1 VRELSRGGS
10 GTESIISTWS
20 TTDAQHSQ
28 LSFKKSG
35 SSTINTRAVTA
46 NGEPLGSI
54 NAYGVDTNTDQRRA
68 ARIEFNQGAASTCS
82 KVAGNIVF
90 KTSSTSANDVTRLT
104 IDSSGLATFS
114 NGIAFSQTNTSATGA
129 SATHIGL
136 DHYEEGT
143 WTPRIAGN
151 TSGVKTAGS
160 TNAGKYTRIGNL
172 VTVTGTVS
180 INGSETIA
188 GEVKLTGL
196 PFSSVNTTNY
206 RSAGIIG
213 ANSGAVTA
221 TSGYTHLRFVVD
233 PNAAHAWIV
242 QVAADNSGY
251 SHTPAV
257 SSAAN
262 VALLGIQITYEC
274 A

>member
-1 VRELSRGGS
+1 M
-10 GTESIISTWS
+10 
-20 TTDAQHSQ
+20 
-28 LSFKKSG
+28 
-35 SSTINTRAVTA
+35 
-46 NGEPLGSI
+46 
-54 NAYGVDTNTDQRRA
+54 
-68 ARIEFNQGAASTCS
+68 
-82 KVAGNIVF
+82 
-90 KTSSTSANDVTRLT
+90 
-104 IDSSGLATFS
+104 
-114 NGIAFSQTNTSATGA
+114 
-129 SATHIGL
+129 
-136 DHYEEGT
+136 
-143 WTPRIAGN
+143 
-151 TSGVKTAGS
+151 
-160 TNAGKYTRIGNL
+160 